1 MDNDYLIVKPI
12 IKNTWHIFILIICGL
27 FFIAGITIIP
37 QGFAQDI
44 EQGIVNTF
52 LTSLFAIPIVRIVL
66 SYIRMAIAK
75 KYAYVFSN
83 NTDTTISFT
92 ELCKHLHRS
101 NVEDELQKLI
111 SKGYLKNI
119 VVDLNTQTV
128 LLKSPKAHQAKKIYV
143 NVQCIGCGSTE
154 TIVKGE
160 LAKCSYCKRSLMG

>member
-1 MDNDYLIVKPI
+1 
-12 IKNTWHIFILIICGL
+12 
-27 FFIAGITIIP
+27 
-37 QGFAQDI
+37 
-44 EQGIVNTF
+44 
-52 LTSLFAIPIVRIVL
+52 
-66 SYIRMAIAK
+66 MAIEK

-83 NTDTTISFT
+83 NTDKTISFT